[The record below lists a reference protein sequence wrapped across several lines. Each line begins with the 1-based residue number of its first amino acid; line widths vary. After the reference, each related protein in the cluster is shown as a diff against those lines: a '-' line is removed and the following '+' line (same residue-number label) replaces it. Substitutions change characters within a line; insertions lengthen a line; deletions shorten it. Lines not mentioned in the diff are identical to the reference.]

1 MKWPTLDSGE
11 MRHQITILG
20 QVPATDISGSTVAMV
35 PLVTCYAKIEP
46 VRGIDVIRSGQETT
60 QLFLIISI
68 WWRISPESSVGHFI
82 AFLYPTCFSVPCES
96 IVVTPN
102 GSSRVGSKFFS
113 NGSLPVNQS
122 LISRFIPT
130 LMVLPSAC
138 QNTEPLAKPLV

>member
-20 QVPATDISGSTVAMV
+20 QVPATDISGSTVAMA

-68 WWRISPESSVGHFI
+68 WWQAGILANMQVQALNG
-82 AFLYPTCFSVPCES
+82 LYL
-96 IVVTPN
+96 I
-102 GSSRVGSKFFS
+102 
-113 NGSLPVNQS
+113 QS
-122 LISRFIPT
+122 LEN
-130 LMVLPSAC
+130 VLELNVVLKLNCLAIGK
-138 QNTEPLAKPLV
+138 NT